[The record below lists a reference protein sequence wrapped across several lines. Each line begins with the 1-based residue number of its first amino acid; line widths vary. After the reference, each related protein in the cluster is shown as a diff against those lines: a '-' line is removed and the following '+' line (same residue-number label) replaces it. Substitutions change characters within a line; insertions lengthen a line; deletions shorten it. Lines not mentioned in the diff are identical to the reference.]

1 MLVLQVVP
9 THGVNAYKALRA
21 RIRDA
26 STWVWGN
33 KARTR
38 LKHIQRPKGG
48 HIRISDAGGVLVAH
62 IHPAT
67 PRDEFYLTEKFM
79 GRLIAWF
86 ENDLLSINVQ
96 FVAEPEKPLRKTARR
111 KAPKRKAGRRKQG
124 KRKAAKRKT
133 AKRKTARRKASRRKT
148 PRRRPTKPKKRRR

>member
-9 THGVNAYKALRA
+9 THGINAYKALRA
-21 RIRDA
+21 RIREA

-48 HIRISDAGGVLVAH
+48 HIRIADAGGVLVAH
-62 IHPAT
+62 IYPAT
-67 PRDEFYLTEKFM
+67 PRDQFYLTEKFM

-86 ENDLLSINVQ
+86 ENELLSINVQ
-96 FVAEPEKPLRKTARR
+96 FIREPEKPKRRSVRR
-111 KAPKRKAGRRKQG
+111 KPRKRSAPKRKAT
-124 KRKAAKRKT
+124 KRKAP
-133 AKRKTARRKASRRKT
+133 AR
-148 PRRRPTKPKKRRR
+148 KKRRR

>member
-48 HIRISDAGGVLVAH
+48 HIRIADAGGVLVAH

-96 FVAEPEKPLRKTARR
+96 FVAEPEKPLRKRARR
-111 KAPKRKAGRRKQG
+111 QAPKRKAGRRKS
-124 KRKAAKRKT
+124 AKRKP
-133 AKRKTARRKASRRKT
+133 AKRKPAKRKPAKRKPARQGNARQT
-148 PRRRPTKPKKRRR
+148 KRRR